1 MKIRQIVYSKSFAK
15 KLERFSK
22 KDKEKILQ
30 KIHIFWQNPFDPSL
44 KTHKLTGKF
53 KNYWS
58 FSIAFNLRI
67 MFQLDK
73 QETVAFI
80 DIGSHEI
87 YK

>member
-1 MKIRQIVYSKSFAK
+1 MKIRQIIYSKSFAK
-15 KLERFSK
+15 KLEKFSR
-22 KDKEKILQ
+22 KDKEKIL
-30 KIHIFWQNPFDPSL
+30 KEINIFWQDPFSSSL
-44 KTHKLTGKF
+44 KTHKLTGKL

-58 FSIAFNLRI
+58 FSISFNLRI
-67 MFQLDK
+67 MFQFIK

>member
-1 MKIRQIVYSKSFAK
+1 MKIRQIIYSKSFAK
-15 KLERFSK
+15 KLARFSQ
-22 KDKEKILQ
+22 KDQEKILQ
-30 KIHIFWQNPFDPSL
+30 KIRLFYQDPFSPSL
-44 KTHKLTGKF
+44 RTHKLTGKL

-58 FSIAFNLRI
+58 FSIALNLRI
-67 MFQLDK
+67 MFQFAK

>member
-15 KLERFSK
+15 KLAGFSQ
-22 KDKEKILQ
+22 KDQEKFLQ
-30 KIHIFWQNPFDPSL
+30 KIRLFWQDPFTPSL
-44 KTHKLTGKF
+44 KTHKLTGKL

-58 FSIAFNLRI
+58 FSVSFNLRV
-67 MFQLDK
+67 MFQFAK

-80 DIGSHEI
+80 DIGGHEI